1 MKKDFFEFDDAA
13 KCLSLAEMLFPNVTE
28 SPEQCL
34 ARFPARE
41 LKEGAKVTRFA
52 PSPTGFLH
60 FGGLFPTT
68 VGERLAHQ
76 SGGVL
81 DTKNEYTS
89 ALVSKSLANGSGEKS
104 AKM

>member
-13 KCLSLAEMLFPNVTE
+13 KCEALAELLFPQVTE

-60 FGGLFPTT
+60 FG
-68 VGERLAHQ
+68 
-76 SGGVL
+76 
-81 DTKNEYTS
+81 
-89 ALVSKSLANGSGEKS
+89 
-104 AKM
+104 